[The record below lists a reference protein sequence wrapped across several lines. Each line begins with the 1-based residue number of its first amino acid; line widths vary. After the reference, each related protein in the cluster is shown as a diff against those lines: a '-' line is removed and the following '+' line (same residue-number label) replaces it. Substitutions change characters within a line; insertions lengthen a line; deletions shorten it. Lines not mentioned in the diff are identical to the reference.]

1 MPQGRGNVQYAV
13 AGTQSMPGVRMNVRS
28 SEYVPGGD
36 SDERAS
42 FYAGKEPPAR
52 RFKSPT
58 VTRKSAFIFL
68 TLLII
73 GMFFIVATKLYERSQ
88 ISKDISR
95 MYQEIAATAQ
105 KTQEL
110 ERKVIDARDSVRI
123 CYLAVQK
130 YGMVSEE
137 GVETF
142 YLYASREP
150 YDGGSYYRSAA
161 HSPMIGTQSAGL
173 TH

>member
-1 MPQGRGNVQYAV
+1 MPQGRGNAQYAV

-28 SEYVPGGD
+28 NVYVPDGD
-36 SDERAS
+36 AVERAS

-58 VTRKSAFIFL
+58 VTRRSGCVFLALL
-68 TLLII
+68 TLAMLLS
-73 GMFFIVATKLYERSQ
+73 VAVKLRERSE
-88 ISKDISR
+88 ISKDITR
-95 MYQEIAATAQ
+95 MYQEIAATAV

-110 ERKVIDARDSVRI
+110 EKQVIAARDSVRI

-142 YLYASREP
+142 YLFANREP
-150 YDGGSYYRSAA
+150 YGGSSYASAGY
-161 HSPMIGTQSAGL
+161 SPVTGFQSAGL
-173 TH
+173 NH